1 MRRIYLWGAL
11 AALAAV
17 GAGIAIGQGPS
28 ASPATSVASTTA
40 SPATPVASTTANT
53 PQTPVQIGAL
63 LYTANCQTCH
73 GKNGQGGKDR
83 GIGGEGLRS
92 FTRFKDLILYGSER
106 MPGYAKTG
114 LSTSD
119 NLGSLGAN
127 GYLGNSSAPTDQQI
141 QDLLAYLKTLPASHR
156 SGFFGGGDD

>member
-1 MRRIYLWGAL
+1 MRRVYLWGAL
-11 AALAAV
+11 AVLAAV

-28 ASPATSVASTTA
+28 ASA
-40 SPATPVASTTANT
+40 ATPVASTTTSSPPTTST
-53 PQTPVQIGAL
+53 PPTPVQIGAQ

-92 FTRFKDLILYGSER
+92 FSRFKDLILYGRER

-119 NLGSLGAN
+119 SLGSLGSK